1 MEEVA
6 VRNPRT
12 GEVLYSIAEC
22 TDAQLKKTID
32 TAWTAYGVVR
42 KMSVR
47 QRVAEARKISQY
59 ILANKERM
67 IKQICQETG
76 KSCTDALL
84 TELYS
89 SLDLI
94 RYYEQHA
101 ERILRPQKAPTPLA
115 LFPKKSLMWFEPIGP
130 VLVIAPWNYPFVL
143 SFQPVISAFLAGN
156 SVMLKSSS
164 YTPLKG
170 LYEHMI
176 EESGFVKDAIQVVY
190 GTRITGNKLIDLKPK
205 KVFFTGSVGAG
216 RKIMAQCAEH
226 LIPVELELGGKDP
239 AIIFE
244 DADLER
250 AANGVRWGG
259 MVNSGQTCTSVE
271 RVYVQESVYEPFLA
285 MLKEKL
291 ESLRTSEKHPDGG
304 DEAEMEMGCMTT
316 EFQVKTVQEQV
327 DEAVA
332 QGARLITGGYHV
344 PGTCKFAPTIVA
356 DVTQSMRVVQDESF
370 GPIVAVAKFRTEDE
384 AVRLA
389 NDSLYGL
396 AASVYTRDMDRAM
409 RVAAAIETGNVSI
422 NNSLATQGNSALPF
436 GGVKESGF
444 GRYKG
449 AFGLHSFSN
458 IKSVIVERVATR
470 SDFNWYPYSREKYNV
485 FSALLDAVFKGPRP
499 AFVKVAALTLK
510 LLRMNKS
517 K

>member
-1 MEEVA
+1 
-6 VRNPRT
+6 
-12 GEVLYSIAEC
+12 
-22 TDAQLKKTID
+22 
-32 TAWTAYGVVR
+32 
-42 KMSVR
+42 
-47 QRVAEARKISQY
+47 
-59 ILANKERM
+59 
-67 IKQICQETG
+67 
-76 KSCTDALL
+76 
-84 TELYS
+84 
-89 SLDLI
+89 
-94 RYYEQHA
+94 
-101 ERILRPQKAPTPLA
+101 
-115 LFPKKSLMWFEPIGP
+115 
-130 VLVIAPWNYPFVL
+130 
-143 SFQPVISAFLAGN
+143 
-156 SVMLKSSS
+156 
-164 YTPLKG
+164 
-170 LYEHMI
+170 
-176 EESGFVKDAIQVVY
+176 
-190 GTRITGNKLIDLKPK
+190 
-205 KVFFTGSVGAG
+205 
-216 RKIMAQCAEH
+216 
-226 LIPVELELGGKDP
+226 
-239 AIIFE
+239 
-244 DADLER
+244 
-250 AANGVRWGG
+250 
-259 MVNSGQTCTSVE
+259 
-271 RVYVQESVYEPFLA
+271 
-285 MLKEKL
+285 
-291 ESLRTSEKHPDGG
+291 
-304 DEAEMEMGCMTT
+304 MEMGCMTT

-422 NNSLATQGNSALPF
+422 NNSLATQGNSALQF